1 MATQDDFVKTA
12 LRLPRALHADIQSAA
27 LAGGR
32 SMNAEIISRLQATV
46 DAPAGLA
53 LLERLQASEN
63 ALLETVRKQRDQLMG
78 VVERFQVVAEG
89 ADAVLAV
96 AKPTQEILEVRRNI
110 EVLRAVIATINGYR

>member
-27 LAGGR
+27 LAAGR
-32 SMNAEIISRLQATV
+32 SMNAEIINRLQATV
-46 DAPAGLA
+46 DAPAGAA
-53 LLERLQASEN
+53 LLERLRASEN

-78 VVERFQVVAEG
+78 VVERFQLVAEG

-96 AKPTQEILEVRRNI
+96 AAPTQEILEVRRNI
-110 EVLRAVIATINGYR
+110 EVLRAVIATISAYR

>member
-1 MATQDDFVKTA
+1 
-12 LRLPRALHADIQSAA
+12 
-27 LAGGR
+27 
-32 SMNAEIISRLQATV
+32 MNAEIISRLQATV